1 VSNRAAGSV
10 EANLAGSS
18 TLPFR
23 LLAVVTTFA
32 TFAEIVLGGTVR
44 ASGSG
49 EACPDWPTCH
59 GNLIPAFNAS
69 VLVEYSHRLAAS
81 LVSVLIILLLAAAFW
96 FWRQPKYLRIL
107 SAVALGLLVLQV
119 LLGAATVLVDLPA
132 QLVTAHLATATVLL
146 GVLTILTLYTFTGR
160 VRGHSPASRS
170 ASRATMVVA
179 TGTFLLILTGS
190 LVVDG
195 NAGLACSTW
204 PLCNGQLIP
213 PGGQADVDLNVL
225 HRFVALLV
233 GIAIALLAVGA
244 VRLGRER
251 GAFFWTAIVA
261 LVIYVVQAL
270 VGAANVWLGLAT
282 AVRVAHLATA
292 QALWMAAAALTVLG
306 ANVDAGLSAEPGES
320 LSRRRLPSA
329 PALNR
334 RPRFGDRVRPSGPP
348 AEGGQ
353 S

>member
-1 VSNRAAGSV
+1 VSDRAAGS
-10 EANLAGSS
+10 ADASLAGSS
-18 TLPFR
+18 AAPFR

-59 GNLIPAFNAS
+59 GSLIPAFSAS
-69 VLVEYSHRLAAS
+69 VLIEYSHRLAAT
-81 LVSVLIILLLAAAFW
+81 LVSVLIVLLMAAAFW

-119 LLGAATVLVDLPA
+119 LLGGATVLVDLPA
-132 QLVTAHLATATVLL
+132 QLVTAHLATATALL
-146 GVLTILTLYTFTGR
+146 GVLTILTLYAFSGR
-160 VRGHSPASRS
+160 VRAHPAASRS
-170 ASRATMVVA
+170 LSRAAMIVA

-190 LVVDG
+190 MVVG
-195 NAGLACSTW
+195 SNAGLACSTW

-233 GIAIALLAVGA
+233 GIAIVYLAVTATRVGR
-244 VRLGRER
+244 VRGP
-251 GAFFWTAIVA
+251 FFWTAILS
-261 LVIYVVQAL
+261 LVIYVAQAL
-270 VGAANVWLGLAT
+270 LGAANVWLGLAT

-292 QALWMAAAALTVLG
+292 QALWMAAAALTVLAAG
-306 ANVDAGLSAEPGES
+306 VDAGIPAEPGES
-320 LSRRRLPSA
+320 VSRRRLPSA
-329 PALNR
+329 PSPDR
-334 RPRFGDRVRPSGPP
+334 HPRFGDRVRPSAPP

-353 S
+353 T